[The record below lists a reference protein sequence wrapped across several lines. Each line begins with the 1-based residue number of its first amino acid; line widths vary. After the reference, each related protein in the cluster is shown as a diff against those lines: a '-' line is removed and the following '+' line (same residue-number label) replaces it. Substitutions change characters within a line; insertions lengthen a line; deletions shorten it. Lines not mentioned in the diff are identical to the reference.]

1 MPEILEEEEENKG
14 PEESSHKA
22 CRHWELSEEQE
33 DAEEQNKDYIDCR
46 KLAARQKALIKPQ
59 QEDFLA
65 REEEKP
71 IEEEDEE
78 GPEYVEYTDSEG
90 ETGPSLKAV
99 FVSKQDRNTTAQKVK
114 KQKQLELE
122 AKKLAEE
129 KCFQI

>member
-1 MPEILEEEEENKG
+1 M
-14 PEESSHKA
+14 
-22 CRHWELSEEQE
+22 QQ
-33 DAEEQNKDYIDCR
+33 DR
-46 KLAARQKALIKPQ
+46 KLWLNRNRKI
-59 QEDFLA
+59 FLA

-114 KQKQLELE
+114 KQKQLQLE

-129 KCFQI
+129 KCFQIWKFNF